1 MNHLNMFAVTKTIRP
16 PLMLV
21 EQIFRHLHMP
31 PKLACEFLATFS
43 RMEYALKS
51 TKYAIGDDKKVDPAW
66 DRFANDIHEAFE
78 GIAEPDLLEAKNY
91 LLSHPPRKQTL
102 AGHKITFIDQA
113 IDAKQR
119 TSQQLLL
126 MVRTVRNNLFHGGKY
141 LPDGEQEEGRNNLLV
156 KHSLTVLLACSKL
169 DHEVRSSF
177 EH

>member
-1 MNHLNMFAVTKTIRP
+1 MEN
-16 PLMLV
+16 
-21 EQIFRHLHMP
+21 IFRHLHMP
-31 PKLACEFLATFS
+31 PELACEFLATFS

-51 TKYAIGDDKKVDPAW
+51 TKYADGDDEKVIPAW

-78 GIAEPDLLEAKNY
+78 KIADPDLEKAKKY
-91 LLSHPPRKQTL
+91 LLSRPPRKQTL
-102 AGHKITFIDQA
+102 AGHKITFVDQTIDV
-113 IDAKQR
+113 KQK

-156 KHSLTVLLACSKL
+156 KHALTVLLASSKL
-169 DHEVRSSF
+169 DYKVRSSF